1 MPINSRIGRLVQET
15 IAMRQAKGKHSG
27 SYANSL
33 FGSINDLFYEF
44 GLVSGLLLRKPMMK
58 ISRNETLLIFW
69 RHIWLH

>member
-27 SYANSL
+27 SYTNSL

-44 GLVSGLLLRKPMMK
+44 GLVSRPSPKK
-58 ISRNETLLIFW
+58 TDDEDKQE
-69 RHIWLH
+69 